1 MLRLAF
7 AEITETACIKF
18 AIREMFEVV
27 GWRKK
32 GKLVGV
38 AVIRLGTTRWHLC
51 YYCIDEAFRGKGI
64 GSKFLKKIVKKAENR
79 TLTLEANAS
88 LRAFYERFG
97 FNTFGFDDEFY
108 WMYKS
113 HKHCASACCFT

>member
-1 MLRLAF
+1 MYDV
-7 AEITETACIKF
+7 I
-18 AIREMFEVV
+18 

-38 AVIRLGTTRWHLC
+38 AVIRLGTSRWHLC
-51 YYCIDEAFRGKGI
+51 YYCIDEAHRGKGI
-64 GSKFLKKIVKKAENR
+64 GSKFLRKIVKRADNK

-88 LRAFYERFG
+88 LRNFYRRFG

-113 HKHCASACCFT
+113 HKRCSIGMSQPRHPIRDGGRISSVRTECCLA